1 MNAAEFGWQVPGLRE
16 ELVTELIRSLP
27 KALRTSFVPAPDT
40 ARAVLP
46 ALDPARGDLLGSLGA
61 ELGRRAG
68 VDIPREAWDL
78 SRLPAHLRVTFRV
91 TDGEKVLAAG
101 KDLGALQRQLAPRLR
116 ATLTQAAA
124 GITRTGI
131 RTWDL
136 GTLPRVFE
144 DGRVRAYPALA
155 DAGDHVD
162 IRLFDTR
169 AQADAAMALGT
180 RRLILLQVSSGVRP
194 VAAALPVGVKL
205 AISRHPY
212 ASAPDLLDDC
222 AAAAADQVI
231 ADAGGPAWDAAGF
244 AKLLADARSQLAPIA
259 AGVVQTAARVL
270 AEAHE
275 AEAALARA
283 AGSPALAAAGRGHA
297 HPAGRADLPR
307 LHRRDGRPAAAGPG
321 PLPARH
327 RPAAGEGPGGPGP
340 RRGADGGR
348 GQRVT
353 QAYARHQRELAAAG
367 RADDGTVRWL
377 IEELRVSL
385 FAQTLGT
392 PVRVSETR
400 ILNQLARA

>member
-1 MNAAEFGWQVPGLRE
+1 VPGLRE

-46 ALDPARGDLLGSLGA
+46 ALDPARGDLLGSLGT

-68 VDIPREAWDL
+68 VEIPREAWDL

-212 ASAPDLLDDC
+212 PSAPDLLDDC

-244 AKLLADARSQLAPIA
+244 EKLLADARSQLAPIA

-283 AGSPALAAAGRGHA
+283 AGSPALSAAAADMRTQLAGLIHPGFIAQTGARRLPDLVRYLRGIVRRLEKAPEDLGRDA
-297 HPAGRADLPR
+297 ERT
-307 LHRRDGRPAAAGPG
+307 AAV
-321 PLPARH
+321 ARV
-327 RPAAGEGPGGPGP
+327 A
-340 RRGADGGR
+340 
-348 GQRVT
+348 

>member
-1 MNAAEFGWQVPGLRE
+1 
-16 ELVTELIRSLP
+16 
-27 KALRTSFVPAPDT
+27 VPAPDT

-46 ALDPARGDLLGSLGA
+46 ALDPARGDLLGSLSA

-91 TDGEKVLAAG
+91 TDGEQVLAAG
-101 KDLGALQRQLAPRLR
+101 KDLAALQRQLAPRLR

-169 AQADAAMALGT
+169 AQAETAMALGT

-231 ADAGGPAWDAAGF
+231 AGAGGPAWDAAGF
-244 AKLLADARSQLAPIA
+244 EKLLADARSQLAPIA

-275 AEAALARA
+275 AETALARA
-283 AGSPALAAAGRGHA
+283 AGRPALAAPVADMRAQLAGLIYPGFIAETGARRLPDLVRYLRGMVRRLEKA
-297 HPAGRADLPR
+297 PEDLGRDAER
-307 LHRRDGRPAAAGPG
+307 TAAV
-321 PLPARH
+321 
-327 RPAAGEGPGGPGP
+327 
-340 RRGADGGR
+340 
-348 GQRVT
+348 QRVT